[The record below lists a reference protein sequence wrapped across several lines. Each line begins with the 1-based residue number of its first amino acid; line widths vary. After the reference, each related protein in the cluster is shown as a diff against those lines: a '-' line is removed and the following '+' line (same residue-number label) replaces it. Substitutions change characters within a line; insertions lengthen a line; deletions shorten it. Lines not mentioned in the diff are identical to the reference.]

1 MEKKYI
7 TDTDFLPQELTHYHG
22 EYSDEMTDGLYQIVY
37 GILAPSQTL
46 SNVYDVVIRVLSRE
60 KSPAIRKFK
69 LQSWKKS
76 IDGIL
81 KILNKVDTK
90 GFEVIVFVPLRDCE
104 MTLSAVQSYLQL
116 AIFTIS
122 ELLESDLVPEPTLP
136 NDHVPNIKKLFE
148 ESYSELFVALDE
160 GKPDV
165 EEYYQRTKYMQAV
178 VLDEMYR
185 RGIDTIKLKQEEN
198 PINPVQWLSDVV
210 AGKEVEEIEKPI
222 LPSQYYDQPNL
233 FKEIFIEKGL
243 QLELNAG
250 SPLPNPSELPS
261 ASDNDTIQT
270 RAAVMYYMLDS
281 FCPVTEDNFNR
292 AVALID
298 FAVGKQSPKFN
309 VNKTNDA
316 ETNKINNKNSIKKYV
331 RNCRDDKN
339 YLELP
344 TSDKVRA
351 RLLEQGFEIPV
362 SNKAK
367 TP

>member
-1 MEKKYI
+1 MI
-7 TDTDFLPQELTHYHG
+7 AVCLDLFTF
-22 EYSDEMTDGLYQIVY
+22 
-37 GILAPSQTL
+37 
-46 SNVYDVVIRVLSRE
+46 VVI
-60 KSPAIRKFK
+60 
-69 LQSWKKS
+69 
-76 IDGIL
+76 
-81 KILNKVDTK
+81 
-90 GFEVIVFVPLRDCE
+90 FV
-104 MTLSAVQSYLQL
+104 
-116 AIFTIS
+116 
-122 ELLESDLVPEPTLP
+122 
-136 NDHVPNIKKLFE
+136 FE

-165 EEYYQRTKYMQAV
+165 EEYYQRAKYMQAV

-198 PINPVQWLSDVV
+198 PISPVQWLSDVV

-222 LPSQYYDQPNL
+222 LPSKYYDQPDL
-233 FKEIFIEKGL
+233 FKEIFIERGL

-250 SPLPNPSELPS
+250 SSIPNASELPS

-270 RAAVMYYMLDS
+270 RAAVMYFMLDS

-309 VNKTNDA
+309 VNKANDT
-316 ETNKINNKNSIKKYV
+316 EINKVNNKSSIKRYV
-331 RNCRDDKN
+331 RTIRDEKN

-351 RLLEQGFEIPV
+351 RLMEQGFDIQELCKG
-362 SNKAK
+362 STKH
-367 TP
+367 T

>member
-1 MEKKYI
+1 MY
-7 TDTDFLPQELTHYHG
+7 QCLT
-22 EYSDEMTDGLYQIVY
+22 
-37 GILAPSQTL
+37 
-46 SNVYDVVIRVLSRE
+46 
-60 KSPAIRKFK
+60 
-69 LQSWKKS
+69 
-76 IDGIL
+76 
-81 KILNKVDTK
+81 
-90 GFEVIVFVPLRDCE
+90 
-104 MTLSAVQSYLQL
+104 
-116 AIFTIS
+116 
-122 ELLESDLVPEPTLP
+122 LLI
-136 NDHVPNIKKLFE
+136 NF
-148 ESYSELFVALDE
+148 
-160 GKPDV
+160 
-165 EEYYQRTKYMQAV
+165 
-178 VLDEMYR
+178 
-185 RGIDTIKLKQEEN
+185 
-198 PINPVQWLSDVV
+198 NPVQWLSDVV